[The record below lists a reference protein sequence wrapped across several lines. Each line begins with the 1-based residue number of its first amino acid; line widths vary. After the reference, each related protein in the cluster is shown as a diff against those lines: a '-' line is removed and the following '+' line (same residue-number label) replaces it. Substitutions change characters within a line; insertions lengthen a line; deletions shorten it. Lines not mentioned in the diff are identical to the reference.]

1 MRSVLAFGA
10 ALLAAL
16 AACAQPAKVTVDD
29 LMRVRSI
36 MDARISPS
44 GELVAYV
51 VSTPSMA
58 KNAHEAALFVV
69 PARGGEP
76 RRLAED
82 TKIFTPRVPAPRLRF
97 SPDGGSVS
105 FLGQAGDKPQVFAV
119 PVSGGP
125 ARALTSAPEGVT
137 AYEWSPDGRSLAC
150 LSRDPAP
157 AEEERR
163 RKDNTYV
170 MRAGV
175 PDAAAR
181 LWIHPLD
188 GSAARPLTPADRY
201 VDSFS
206 WSPDGSELVYAAAP
220 VSGFAAQYQSRLF
233 AVKAAG
239 GPARPVVDRPGM
251 NTMPQWSPDGRLV
264 AFVTTNGGTDLMA
277 SRGLAVADARG
288 SSPARSYGI
297 GDAWVSDIVWARDSR
312 SVYVLTNDG
321 TFAQGRD
328 MFDQPL
334 VRVVLD
340 TGRAERALGGV
351 NFSPS
356 LSRDGGVLAYRSAA
370 SRAMGDVFVRDLK
383 TGRVSKLTD
392 VNPELSGFELGDLT
406 AVSWRSFDGKE
417 IWGLLLMPSRW
428 PSGRKAPLIVYVHGG
443 PGGGFT
449 WGLFPQFM
457 QTVGQVDAYPT
468 AALAGDGFA
477 VLFPMPRGGAGYG
490 EAGQRM
496 IVNSWGEGDYR
507 DIMAGVDD
515 LVAKG
520 IADPERLGVMGASY
534 GGYMTDWIVTQ
545 TGRFKAASTAS
556 SICDL
561 EDQYYLSDAGEFL
574 GSYFGKPWEA
584 REAYAAHSPIRFAGN
599 VTTPLLIQHGERDQ
613 RVPVAQAWKFYRALK
628 ALGKTVELEVYPRST
643 HLYYEPALERESMR
657 RNLEWFEKWIPPGK
671 P

>member
-1 MRSVLAFGA
+1 MRTPLALGA
-10 ALLAAL
+10 ALLAAV
-16 AACAQPAKVTVDD
+16 ASPAEPAKVTVDD
-29 LMRVRSI
+29 LMKVRSV

-51 VSTPSMA
+51 VSTPSLA

-69 PARGGEP
+69 PSRGGEP
-76 RRLAED
+76 RRLGED
-82 TKIFTPRVPAPRLRF
+82 AKIFTPRVPVPRLRF
-97 SPDGGSVS
+97 SPDGSSVS
-105 FLGQAGDKPQVFAV
+105 FLGLAADKPQVFAV

-137 AYEWSPDGRSLAC
+137 AYEWAPDGRSLAC
-150 LSRDPAP
+150 LSRDPAS
-157 AEEERR
+157 AEDEKR
-163 RKDNTYV
+163 RKDNSYV
-170 MRAGV
+170 MRAGA
-175 PDAAAR
+175 PDPAAR
-181 LWIHPLD
+181 LWVHPLD
-188 GSAARPLTPADRY
+188 GSVTRALTPSDRS

-206 WSPDGSELVYAAAP
+206 WSPDGAEIVYSAAP
-220 VSGFAAQYQSRLF
+220 VSGFAAQYQTRLF
-233 AVKAAG
+233 SVPAAG
-239 GPARPVVDRPGM
+239 GPPRPVVDRPGM

-288 SSPARSYGI
+288 GSAPRPYGI

-312 SVYVLTNDG
+312 SVYVVTNDG

-334 VRVVLD
+334 VRVALD
-340 TGRAERALGGV
+340 SGRAERTLAGV

-356 LSRDGGVLAYRSAA
+356 LSADGSRLAYRAA
-370 SRAMGDVFVRDLK
+370 ERRTMGDVFVRDMK
-383 TGRVSKLTD
+383 SGKSVKLTD

-406 AVSWRSFDGKE
+406 AVSWRSFDGRE

-428 PSGRKAPLIVYVHGG
+428 PAGKKAPLLIYVHGG

-468 AALAGDGFA
+468 AAMAGAWFA
-477 VLFPMPRGGAGYG
+477 VLLPMPRGGAGYG

-507 DIMAGVDD
+507 DILAGVDD
-515 LVAKG
+515 LVARG

-561 EDQYYLSDAGEFL
+561 EDQYYLSDAGEFIAN
-574 GSYFGKPWEA
+574 YFGKPWEA
-584 REAYAAHSPIRFAGN
+584 REAYAAHSPIRYAAN

-628 ALGKTVELEVYPRST
+628 ALGKTVELEIYPRST

-657 RNLEWFEKWIPPGK
+657 RNLEWFEKWIPAGK